1 MAIDYLTSG
10 ATNMN
15 VGSWVLIGGGAG
27 TGIVTAATLVVSSST
42 AQTITGYD
50 GSVAGIG
57 QISYMDIR
65 PPFSGTIGSTATPL
79 KIGASTRVWNAA
91 SGGTLYLQ
99 AANDTTGGSAANTI
113 ALYQHSSSGT
123 AYLMGGTFTQVQ
135 IGSGNVTIG
144 SSAVVTTLYV
154 TGGTVTIE
162 DNATAITTMN
172 ITGSGKV
179 VCSRQV
185 TTASLSGSAQCTYD
199 DTGAIT
205 TLSSFSGSNWT
216 HMQGNITTATISGVF
231 NAGNLKADATVG
243 GTSLTWYNTAT
254 YISPAV
260 GGATLTQSNV
270 TNILGGYQSA
280 YTGGGGVPIP

>member
-1 MAIDYLTSG
+1 MAITYLNAGSITMAAAAWSDG
-10 ATNMN
+10 IGFANASTN
-15 VGSWVLIGGGAG
+15 VI
-27 TGIVTAATLVVSSST
+27 SSQT
-42 AQTITGYD
+42 AQTVTTALDY
-50 GSVAGIG
+50 STGIG
-57 QISYMDIR
+57 QIGYLDIR
-65 PPFSGTIGSTATPL
+65 PPFSGTIGSTASPL

-113 ALYQHSSSGT
+113 ALYQHSSPGT
-123 AYLMGGTFTQVQ
+123 AVLVGGTFTQVQ
-135 IGSGNVTIG
+135 VGTGNVTIG
-144 SSAVVTTLYV
+144 SGAVVTTLYV
-154 TGGTVTIE
+154 TGGTVTIQ

-179 VCSRQV
+179 ICSRQV
-185 TTASLSGSAQCTYD
+185 TTVSISGSAQCTYD
-199 DTGAIT
+199 DAGAIT
-205 TLSSFSGSNWT
+205 TLSAFSGSNWT

-231 NAGNLKADATVG
+231 NAGNLKSDATVG

-270 TNILGGYQSA
+270 TNILGGYQTA
-280 YTGGGGVPIP
+280 FTGGGGVPIP